1 LEGAKVIGHRSIFIA
16 GVRDPI
22 FIAALEGVLERVR
35 QTVRDFASE
44 LSPDS
49 YQLIFYQYGRN
60 GVMAEREPLQHVVS
74 HEVGIIGEV
83 AAPIQAI
90 ADALCNRARMALM
103 HLSYPGQM
111 AITGNIASPFT
122 PLEIPLGPV
131 CAFNIYHLMQVDDPA
146 ALFPI
151 NIFEV

>member
-22 FIAALEGVLERVR
+22 FTAALEGVLERVR

-49 YQLIFYQYGRN
+49 YQLIFHQHGRN

-74 HEVGIIGEV
+74 HEVGITS
-83 AAPIQAI
+83 ARWRHPPRPSLTHCATAPVW
-90 ADALCNRARMALM
+90 R
-103 HLSYPGQM
+103 
-111 AITGNIASPFT
+111 
-122 PLEIPLGPV
+122 
-131 CAFNIYHLMQVDDPA
+131 
-146 ALFPI
+146 
-151 NIFEV
+151 